1 MKRFLFNFHHED
13 NGGGDGVVHFFEI
26 VPKADDPQCH
36 CSENQEWLDFVGGTM
51 EFYGVH
57 DFCTSGDDELIG
69 YHSYEIK
76 LSDQET
82 VVKMWHEFLAE
93 NGFQPGEIQVLEYDA
108 YLTKF
113 GMQHPYM
120 AVETCVP

>member
-1 MKRFLFNFHHED
+1 MKRFIFNFHHED
-13 NGGGDGVVHFFEI
+13 NGDGNGVVHFFEI
-26 VPKADDPQCH
+26 VPKEDDPHCE
-36 CSENQEWLDFVGGTM
+36 CSESQEWLDFVGGTM

-82 VVKMWHEFLAE
+82 VIQKWHDFFTLH
-93 NGFQPGEIQVLEYDA
+93 GFQPGVPEVLDYEDYNSRFN
-108 YLTKF
+108 T
-113 GMQHPYM
+113 
-120 AVETCVP
+120 